1 MCMPLIKVPEGLDT
15 KFFLLA
21 PGAIQFLPELLA
33 TYFPGLLPWIIAD
46 GNTWAA
52 AGDKVQSLFRQ
63 AQVRTAQP
71 YIFAAEPQLHP
82 DYEHALLLCEKMPA
96 ACLPLAVGSGV
107 INDLVKCAAG
117 LKGVSYCCLPT
128 ACSVDGYTSAGA
140 ALSMKGNK
148 QTVKCPAPIA
158 VCADPEIL
166 TTAPAPMLA
175 SGYADL
181 LTKIPAGAD
190 WIIADIVGEDP
201 IRQDVWDL
209 IQGNIRG
216 WIADHNNMLEVFAG
230 LAATGYA
237 MQMMQD
243 SRPASG
249 AEHLLSH
256 VWEMEGLQKDGAEVS
271 HGFKVGIGLLASTL
285 LMEFVF
291 EHDFSS
297 LKARMKPGLSRV
309 ERHKEIQS
317 LLQRNCYGRQPEETA
332 LQKFKEGDA
341 LLERRQLIEN
351 SWPRL
356 QAGLRRQLIPFQE
369 IRAMLRAAN
378 CPTSAQEIGL
388 GREQFLDAVK
398 TAQLIRKRYTILDL
412 LYEIGLLDAAMHKL
426 QVITN

>member
-1 MCMPLIKVPEGLDT
+1 MCMPLIKVPAGLDT
-15 KFFLLA
+15 KVFLLA
-21 PGAIQFLPELLA
+21 PGAIQFLPELLESH
-33 TYFPGLLPWIIAD
+33 FQGLTPWIIAD

-52 AGDKVQSLFRQ
+52 AGAKAQNLLQQ
-63 AQVRTAQP
+63 AQIKTIAP

-82 DYEHALLLCEKMPA
+82 DYEHALLLCEKMPE

-117 LKGVSYCCLPT
+117 LKGVSYCCVPT

-140 ALSMKGNK
+140 ALSVKGNK
-148 QTVKCPAPIA
+148 RTVKCPAPMA

-166 TTAPAPMLA
+166 TTAPAEMLA

-216 WIADHNNMLEVFAG
+216 WVADHNNMLEVFAG

-249 AEHLLSH
+249 AEHLFSH
-256 VWEMEGLQKDGAEVS
+256 VWEMEGLQKDGKDVS
-271 HGFKVGIGLLASTL
+271 HGFKVGVGLLASTL
-285 LMEFVF
+285 LMEFVL
-291 EHDFSS
+291 EHEFST
-297 LKARMKPGLSRV
+297 LKPRMKPGLSRD
-309 ERHKEIQS
+309 ERQKEIQS
-317 LLQRNCYGRQPEETA
+317 LLQRNCYGHEPEATA
-332 LQKFKEGDA
+332 LEKFKEGDA

-351 SWPRL
+351 NWPLL
-356 QAGLRRQLIPFQE
+356 QTRLRRQLIPFHE
-369 IRAMLRAAN
+369 IRAMLRRAN
-378 CPTSAQEIGL
+378 CPISAQEIGL
-388 GREQFLDAVK
+388 GQEQFLHAVK
-398 TAQLIRKRYTILDL
+398 TAQLIRKRYTVLDL
-412 LYEIGLLDAAMHKL
+412 LYELGLLDEAMKKL
-426 QVITN
+426 QSIIN